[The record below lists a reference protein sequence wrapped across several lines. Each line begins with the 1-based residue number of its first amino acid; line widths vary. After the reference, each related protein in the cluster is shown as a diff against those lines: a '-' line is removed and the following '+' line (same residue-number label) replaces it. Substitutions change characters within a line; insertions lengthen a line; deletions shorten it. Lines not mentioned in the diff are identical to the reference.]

1 MFKKRAISAAAV
13 TAIALGG
20 LSVPAAQ
27 DAFAASTVDPQFA
40 PTSRNE
46 GKGFADAVSELK
58 NAEDAYRDAQE
69 SYLRSQGEKDKAGNT
84 TLAPLPQEIQE
95 QRAAKAEEAR
105 TRVLAAQREILA
117 QYNHVLWDQRGPVN
131 SARSK
136 AAGLNGPL
144 SDVKGELNRAN
155 KSSSTG
161 DRKDHNDKAEA
172 QLAQAFKTFEDFVSA
187 NPNATQLDSLR
198 HLNTVNVGT
207 EELDAEARDAYNA
220 SRADVVEN
228 EGWFTEPSDTNDYI
242 NSNEAGRDDI
252 FAPVESEGANWADGI
267 QGDKDTNDYVDGV
280 NDPLTR
286 DDVWAPVESEG
297 ETWADGLQ
305 GDKDTND
312 YVNLPEATADD
323 FEWPAIPDDH
333 QDSHKASSVNGKCVA
348 SAVGFGL
355 PLLALIPLGLAAQ
368 AAIPGL
374 APVRDEVSNQIRE
387 ANSQLQQQLGVFQPA
402 LAAQAEAANDQLRDF
417 GTSAAQVGGA
427 AALIAAGLIGGSAV
441 LHNCVAGAPAGARIS
456 LSHEGSSK

>member
-58 NAEDAYRDAQE
+58 NSEDAYRDAQE
-69 SYLRSQGEKDKAGNT
+69 SYLCSQGEKDEAGNT

-131 SARSK
+131 GAGSK

-220 SRADVVEN
+220 SRADETPG

-252 FAPVESEGANWADGI
+252 FAPTV
-267 QGDKDTNDYVDGV
+267 
-280 NDPLTR
+280 
-286 DDVWAPVESEG
+286 SEG

-402 LAAQAEAANDQLRDF
+402 LAAQAAAVNDQLRDF